1 VSKAAA
7 PENLVGQ
14 LLDGR
19 YKVIREIAVG
29 GMSTVYEA
37 IHVKIGRSV
46 AIKVLHRELAGE
58 ADVVARFI
66 NEARTVGTIG
76 HPNIVVSTD
85 FGELAGR
92 VPYQVLEYLSGLT
105 VADEIGAHGPVTVQR
120 TVRIAIQVASA
131 LEAAHM
137 RGIVHRD
144 LKSDNV
150 FLIQSTNGHPDHVKV
165 LDFGVSKFLFAPGS
179 HPRTRRGI
187 TMGTPE
193 FMAPEQISD
202 PDTVDAR
209 TDIYALGV
217 IMYHMLA
224 GRTPFGRL
232 PMRAL
237 LSQIIL
243 QAPPPIDRP
252 GIPEGVRAVVLK
264 SLAKVPQDRFSNMRE
279 MGLELQRFSSVSF
292 PSEPQI
298 LGPRESSS
306 SVATV
311 LGAPPE
317 GSAIF
322 RAPTLPR
329 AFATPKTAVKPVQV
343 APAVA
348 HASSTR
354 TPPIKRRAWWRPGHI
369 GIAAAAAVA
378 GALVVTLIAEL
389 TEPDPPSRPAAPA
402 AAALVHPPVANVS
415 SIPAAPAPAPPPPV
429 APPPARPESVR
440 LEVSSPTPR
449 ARVTVRGKT
458 HALPYVEELKPGS
471 EPEIVELSASGY
483 EGKRFWITFDHPIT
497 LAAELSPGHG
507 TVEASAEEV
516 PAQAA
521 GAGTPRR
528 TSGRS
533 KPEAPEA
540 AARTGEAAPTPASES
555 AQASAS
561 PGESAPSHPPSLE
574 KLEPAAPPA
583 HEPTP
588 AVAVSPPPPPPP
600 PAPVAVKSHPVITPA
615 VAPAPPPP
623 APPAPTAPRKPAAGT
638 VDPVRTQTVVK
649 DHFSE
654 IQQCYDRGRMD
665 DPELTGRVTVRINI
679 AAGGTVTAAAVESSS
694 LGDSRVEACIV
705 NAVRGW
711 KFPEPTGGAPATVSL
726 PFNFH

>member
-46 AIKVLHRELAGE
+46 AIKVLHRDLAGE

-85 FGELAGR
+85 FGELAGH

-105 VADEIGAHGPVTVQR
+105 VADEIGAHGPLTVQR

-150 FLIQSTNGHPDHVKV
+150 FLIKSNNGSPDHVKV

-217 IMYHMLA
+217 IMYHMLT

-252 GIPEGVRAVVLK
+252 GIPDGVRAVVLK

-279 MGLELQRFSSVSF
+279 MGLEMQRFSSLTF
-292 PSEPQI
+292 PSEPQV
-298 LGPRESSS
+298 LPPRESS
-306 SVATV
+306 ATIGSITV
-311 LGAPPE
+311 PPPE

-329 AFATPKTAVKPVQV
+329 AFATPKTASKPV
-343 APAVA
+343 PAAVLQVA
-348 HASSTR
+348 HAGSAR
-354 TPPIKRRAWWRPGHI
+354 APAKRRAWRPGHI
-369 GIAAAAAVA
+369 TIAAGAAVA

-389 TEPDPPSRPAAPA
+389 TEPDPPSRAAAPVA
-402 AAALVHPPVANVS
+402 AAVARPPVAT
-415 SIPAAPAPAPPPPV
+415 APSLPPPPPV
-429 APPPARPESVR
+429 APPPALPDSVR

-497 LAAELSPGHG
+497 LTAELSPGHG
-507 TVEASAEEV
+507 VVEAAADEA
-516 PAQAA
+516 PAPTA
-521 GAGTPRR
+521 GAVTSRR
-528 TSGRS
+528 ASGRS
-533 KPEAPEA
+533 KAEVPAPSEGAAPGEA
-540 AARTGEAAPTPASES
+540 AAPAAETAENGAAPVDP
-555 AQASAS
+555 
-561 PGESAPSHPPSLE
+561 APSHPPSLE
-574 KLEPAAPPA
+574 KLEPAVAAPAPAA
-583 HEPTP
+583 HEPVP
-588 AVAVSPPPPPPP
+588 AVAVSPAAA
-600 PAPVAVKSHPVITPA
+600 PAPVPVPLAAKGHPTVTPA
-615 VAPAPPPP
+615 VAAAPAPPPA
-623 APPAPTAPRKPAAGT
+623 APPAPRKLAAGT
-638 VDPVRTQTVVK
+638 VDPLRTQAVVK
-649 DHFSE
+649 EHLPE
-654 IQQCYDRGRMD
+654 IQQCYERGRMD

-679 AAGGTVTAAAVESSS
+679 ASGGTVTAAAVESSS

-711 KFPEPTGGAPATVSL
+711 KFPEPTGGAPATISY